1 MSQND
6 AMSVETVLEDV
17 VLESGSALETVN
29 SYIGET
35 DSYVDVEVDV
45 VEEIDFQEP
54 DVDEEGQEEEE
65 EADSIS
71 SEARVVKPVPQAR
84 PPPDLRFE
92 ESYLRAISAAEGKWW
107 KIAYITVRDQVFMPL
122 VQGTIWSFLLLS
134 ASSLRSKSSGSGRYY
149 GSSIVRW
156 WRSIN
161 PPNGKH

>member
-6 AMSVETVLEDV
+6 TLEASEAL
-17 VLESGSALETVN
+17 LESAAGVTMIDSITTESSSFVN
-29 SYIGET
+29 
-35 DSYVDVEVDV
+35 VDGDV
-45 VEEIDFQEP
+45 VEEIDE
-54 DVDEEGQEEEE
+54 VEEIVVIPEGEEE

-71 SEARVVKPVPQAR
+71 SEAHVVKPVKPAPQVR

-92 ESYLRAISAAEGKWW
+92 ESYLRAISAADGKWW

-122 VQGTIWSFLLLS
+122 IQGTIWSFLLLS
-134 ASSLRSKSSGSGRYY
+134 ASSLRARSSGSGRYY
-149 GSSIVRW
+149 GSSFVRW

>member
-6 AMSVETVLEDV
+6 TISVETVLESA
-17 VLESGSALETVN
+17 VLESASAMEMVN
-29 SYIGET
+29 SVVGET
-35 DSYVDVEVDV
+35 DGFVDVDIDLV
-45 VEEIDFQEP
+45 DFQEP
-54 DVDEEGQEEEE
+54 DVDEQENDDEEE

-71 SEARVVKPVPQAR
+71 SEARVVKPVPQVR

-134 ASSLRSKSSGSGRYY
+134 ASSMRARSGGSGRYY

-161 PPNGKH
+161 PPNGKL